1 MPEFSP
7 TKEQQSAIEAR
18 DSGILV
24 SAAAGSGKT
33 KVLTERLMGY
43 LTETPPK
50 SIDSFLVIT
59 FTRAA
64 AGELRSRIMD
74 ELTKRMAAEPGNTAL
89 RRQYA
94 LVGRAQIGTIHG
106 FCANLLR
113 DHCLPLGLTPDF
125 KIMEQDR
132 ADTMK
137 RVSLTRVLE
146 SCYERI
152 GTDGDFRLL
161 ADTVGA
167 GRDDARLEALI
178 LNLHGKMQCH
188 PDPSAWAASQR
199 EGLYANGITDA
210 GETLWG
216 RYLLDTDAQD
226 ADYWANRMDSL
237 LALMAQPEYDYIGKK
252 YAASIAETADGL
264 RAFAISARQGW
275 DQAAQRADIPFPR
288 LGSLRDPKDLAVVD
302 SVKALRDACKKA
314 CSKFKADFAE
324 PSEKVLTDMRKTA
337 PAMEALLRVTL
348 EFDAAYAADKR
359 RRGLVDYADLEHF
372 AAKLL
377 ANADGTPTPLALE
390 LREQY
395 TEIMV
400 DEYQDVNAVQE
411 LIFQCVSRDGT
422 NLFTVGDVKQSIYR
436 FRLADPSIF
445 THKYLTYSDYGDAVP
460 AGTPRRILL
469 QENFRSRR
477 EVLDAANAVFENI
490 MSVRLGELDYDKN
503 ARLRYGAFYDGQV
516 PCPTLYLVNQP
527 DVGDDEE
534 SPDKHASEAAFVAR
548 RIRELVDSGTL
559 VTDGNL
565 RRPVKYGD
573 IALLMRSANTVSA
586 IYRRELALQGIPV
599 QSEQGSGYYETPEI
613 SLMMSLLAII
623 DNPRQDV
630 PLIAVLRSPYLG
642 FTPDDLAQIRAAGK
656 RMSFY
661 DALCLRAESDETCRR
676 FLTQLV
682 TFRRAAPNLPLSEL
696 IWRVY
701 NDLDILTISSAMEDG
716 QARRDNLMVL
726 IQLAAQF
733 EAAQYRGLRQFVL
746 WLNRQAQSGQEP
758 AVSHGE
764 SGDAVHLMSIH
775 RSKGLEFPVVFLCD
789 TARRFN
795 QADTM
800 STVLVHPQ
808 LGLGPKVTDT
818 VRGIEFYSMPRRA
831 IARRMTRETLSEEM
845 RLLYVAMTRAKER
858 LFITAVLPDG
868 RKKVDSIWPLVTSPM
883 SPQILSSQSAP
894 VDWLISA
901 ALADGEAH
909 LRIEHRVP
917 DAAAP
922 LISAAEEESE
932 TVGDSALSHEIRR
945 NLSYVYPHRAAQDI
959 PSKLTATELKHIGE
973 LPDEDAASLL
983 PPAKRRFREFR
994 SADKN
999 APLSPAE
1006 RGTAVHLVFQHID
1019 VSRTE
1024 TPEQVRRELERLQNG
1039 GYLTSR
1045 QAQCADVRQIY
1056 EFFASP
1062 VGQCIRNG
1070 DSVLREFKFSLLRP
1084 ASAYFPAAD
1093 GDSLL
1098 LQGVIDCAVEK
1109 NGAYTIID
1117 YKTDHV
1123 TGAAVQQRAELYR
1136 SQVNAYAEA
1145 LTEITGKPV
1154 EKRILYFLHPGTS
1167 IEL

>member
-1 MPEFSP
+1 MSEFSP
-7 TKEQQSAIEAR
+7 TRDQQHAIEAR

-74 ELTKRMAAEPGNTAL
+74 ELTKRMAADPGNTAL

-94 LVGRAQIGTIHG
+94 LVGRAQISTIHG

-113 DHCLPLGLTPDF
+113 DHCLPLGLSPDF

-137 RVSLTRVLE
+137 QSSLTRVLE
-146 SCYERI
+146 RCYEHI
-152 GTDGDFRLL
+152 DTDDDFRLL

-167 GRDDARLEALI
+167 GRDDARLEALVF
-178 LNLHGKMQCH
+178 NLHGKMQCH
-188 PDPSAWAASQR
+188 PDPAAWTASQR
-199 EGLYANGITDA
+199 DGLYAKDVTDA
-210 GETLWG
+210 GDTLWG

-226 ADYWANRMDSL
+226 ADYWADRMDHL
-237 LALMAQPEYDYIGKK
+237 LGLMARPEYDDIGKK

-264 RAFAISARQGW
+264 RAFARSARQGW
-275 DQAAQRADIPFPR
+275 DEAAQHAEISFPKA
-288 LGSLRDPKDLAVVD
+288 GILRNPKDPEVAD
-302 SVKALRDACKKA
+302 SIKALRNACKKA
-314 CSKFKADFAE
+314 CGKFKADFAE
-324 PSEKVLTDMRKTA
+324 PSEKVLADMRKTA

-359 RRGLVDYADLEHF
+359 RRGLVDYSDLEHF
-372 AAKLL
+372 AARLL
-377 ANADGTPTPLALE
+377 ANPDGTPTPLALE
-390 LREQY
+390 LRERY

-411 LIFQCVSRDGT
+411 LIFQCVSKDGT

-445 THKYLTYSDYGDAVP
+445 TEKYLNYSDYEDTAP
-460 AGTPRRILL
+460 AGAPRRILL
-469 QENFRSRR
+469 QENFRSRQ
-477 EVLDAANAVFENI
+477 EILDAANAVFENI
-490 MSVRLGELDYDKN
+490 MSHRLGELDYDAN
-503 ARLRYGAFYDGQV
+503 ARLRYGARYDGQAPV
-516 PCPTLYLVNQP
+516 PTLYLVDKP
-527 DVGDDEE
+527 DVPEDEE
-534 SPDKHASEAAFVAR
+534 SPDSHACEAAFVAR
-548 RIRELVDSGTL
+548 HIRELIDSGAP
-559 VTDGNL
+559 VTDNGIQ
-565 RRPVKYGD
+565 RPARYSD

-599 QSEQGSGYYETPEI
+599 QSEQGGGYYETPEI

-656 RMSFY
+656 RMGFY
-661 DALCLRAESDETCRR
+661 DALCLRAETDEKCAG
-676 FLTQLV
+676 FLSTLN
-682 TFRRAAPNLPLSEL
+682 TFRRIAPDLPISEL

-701 NDLDILTISSAMEDG
+701 NDLDILAISSAMEDG
-716 QARRDNLMVL
+716 QARREHLMVL

-733 EAAQYRGLRQFVL
+733 EAAKYQGLRQFVL
-746 WLNRQAQSGQEP
+746 WLNRQAQTGQEP
-758 AVSHGE
+758 TVPHGS

-775 RSKGLEFPVVFLCD
+775 RSKGLEFPIVFLCD

-800 STVLVHPQ
+800 ATVLVHPQ

-818 VRGIEFYSMPRRA
+818 ARGIEFFSMPRRA

-845 RLLYVAMTRAKER
+845 RLLYVAMTRAREF
-858 LFITAVLPDG
+858 LYITAILSDG
-868 RKKVDSIWPLVTSPM
+868 HKKVDAIRPLVTSPM
-883 SPQILSSQSAP
+883 SPQVLSNQSAP

-901 ALADGEAH
+901 ALADGESH
-909 LRIEHRVP
+909 LRIEHRTL
-917 DAAAP
+917 DSAAP
-922 LISAAEEESE
+922 ISLPTQNEPVCSE
-932 TVGDSALSHEIRR
+932 DDTLLEQLRR
-945 NLSYVYPHRAAQDI
+945 NLSYTYPHLSAQDI
-959 PSKLTATELKHIGE
+959 PSKITATELKHIGDVA
-973 LPDEDAASLL
+973 DEDAVPLM
-983 PPAKRRFREFR
+983 PVVQRRFREFR
-994 SADKN
+994 PADEN
-999 APLSPAE
+999 APLSPTE
-1006 RGTAVHLVFQHID
+1006 RGTAIHLVFQHID
-1019 VSRTE
+1019 YTRTH
-1024 TPEQVRRELERLQNG
+1024 TPELVREELDRMQRE
-1039 GYLTSR
+1039 GYLTQR
-1045 QAQCADVRQIY
+1045 QAQCVNVRQIY
-1056 EFFASP
+1056 DFFASP
-1062 VGQCIRNG
+1062 AGQCIRNG
-1070 DSVLREFKFSLLRP
+1070 DHVLREFKFSLLRP
-1084 ASAYFPAAD
+1084 ANAYFQNAGED
-1093 GDSLL
+1093 ELL
-1098 LQGVIDCAVEK
+1098 LQGVIDCAVET

-1123 TGAAVQQRAELYR
+1123 TPDTVQQRAELYR
-1136 SQVNAYAEA
+1136 SQVNAYAQA
-1145 LTEITGKPV
+1145 LTEITGEPV
-1154 EKRILYFLHPGTS
+1154 EKCILYFLHPGIS
-1167 IEL
+1167 IEI